1 MKQEDFVKLA
11 GRYAKNLSGQEAEE
25 WDVFLSK
32 LTSCEEFSD
41 FLETM
46 KAVASGK
53 TTLAQTECSFVEED
67 PSSSSRRVPQGVV
80 AFSRHLSSSSR
91 RRDLEA
97 FTEENWCTFHVR
109 FQEHRHEW
117 YSLHQR
123 FVRLFELAAE
133 EALLAAGLE
142 IGQLAEFL
150 VHQLPLM
157 GQPPALQDFLFLLSP
172 AEDYVDFV
180 EMMKAR
186 AAEFASPGAARGAK
200 EPQPAV
206 PQAPSAV
213 LPPPPPP
220 PPPRSPPCSPPISP
234 PDSRE
239 APSPGDHGL
248 SDADLAHTSVIRES
262 FRAFLDASDAPE
274 SLQHFQ
280 AVLSLLG
287 EERPASYQSL
297 SAALG
302 AHLSRPL
309 RGLLDCIDRR
319 LSEQGVALKHGR
331 YTVKPLQNVRCVI
344 CGAGPVGLRSALELK
359 ALGAQVS
366 VFEKRRN
373 FDRLNRLKLWEWV
386 KHDLIGWGARQLMP
400 RWAQGEGHILAD

>member
-1 MKQEDFVKLA
+1 MSFLQSLRNRERLLRWFDEVDFQGQLSNFHRAHASKFLHYEEGGPCDHSWHGLHEEYRRLYEDHLQQFLAREGMKQEDFVKLA

-67 PSSSSRRVPQGVV
+67 PSSPSRRVPQGVV

-186 AAEFASPGAARGAK
+186 AAEFACPGAGGGVSNEKICQMR
-200 EPQPAV
+200 
-206 PQAPSAV
+206 
-213 LPPPPPP
+213 
-220 PPPRSPPCSPPISP
+220 PC
-234 PDSRE
+234 
-239 APSPGDHGL
+239 L
-248 SDADLAHTSVIRES
+248 
-262 FRAFLDASDAPE
+262 
-274 SLQHFQ
+274 
-280 AVLSLLG
+280 
-287 EERPASYQSL
+287 
-297 SAALG
+297 
-302 AHLSRPL
+302 LSR
-309 RGLLDCIDRR
+309 
-319 LSEQGVALKHGR
+319 
-331 YTVKPLQNVRCVI
+331 
-344 CGAGPVGLRSALELK
+344 RSLC
-359 ALGAQVS
+359 
-366 VFEKRRN
+366 
-373 FDRLNRLKLWEWV
+373 
-386 KHDLIGWGARQLMP
+386 
-400 RWAQGEGHILAD
+400 